1 MNVIKLGGSLL
12 DDPAR
17 RAEILSAIALQWN
30 RGEEIV
36 LVHGGGKHVDANLKL
51 RGIPKRTYAGL
62 RITDDATL
70 DVVVA
75 TLAGSVNKML
85 VAELAAIG
93 VRAAGIS
100 GCDASTLSAEVHP
113 PIDDVE
119 LGHVGCV
126 TGGSPTLIH
135 ALVSN
140 GILPVVS
147 SVAEGPNGTLLN
159 VNADTAAAAIAIAV
173 GAEELVFITDVAGL
187 FDESG
192 NVVAELHANE
202 AEALL
207 GTEVVTGGM
216 RPKLQA
222 ALHALGSGV
231 RRITIGEEGGT
242 NLVAA

>member
-12 DDPAR
+12 DDPVR
-17 RAEILSAIALQWN
+17 RAEALHAIASHWKN
-30 RGEEIV
+30 GDEIV
-36 LVHGGGKHVDANLKL
+36 LVHGGGKHVDANLKRL
-51 RGIPKRTYAGL
+51 GIPKRTYAGL
-62 RITDDATL
+62 RVTDDATL

-93 VRAAGIS
+93 VRSAGIS
-100 GCDASTLSAEVHP
+100 GCDASTLSAELHP
-113 PIDDVE
+113 PIDGVD
-119 LGHVGCV
+119 LGHVGSV
-126 TGGSPTLIH
+126 TGGDPTLLRAI
-135 ALVSN
+135 VSY

-147 SVAEGPNGTLLN
+147 SVAEGPHGTLLN
-159 VNADTAAAAIAIAV
+159 VNADSAAAAIAVAL
-173 GAEELVFITDVAGL
+173 GADELIFVTDVAGL
-187 FDESG
+187 LDETG
-192 NVVAELHANE
+192 NVVAQLHADE

-207 GTEVVTGGM
+207 GTSVVTGGM

>member
-12 DDPAR
+12 DDPVR
-17 RAEILSAIALQWN
+17 RAEALSAIVAQWN
-30 RGEEIV
+30 AGKEIV
-36 LVHGGGKHVDANLKL
+36 LVHGGGKHVDANLKRL
-51 RGIPKRTYAGL
+51 GIPKRTYAGL

-85 VAELAAIG
+85 VAELSAMG
-93 VRAAGIS
+93 VLVAGIS
-100 GCDASTLSAEVHP
+100 GCDASTLAAEPHP
-113 PIDDVE
+113 PIDGVD
-119 LGHVGCV
+119 LGHVGRV
-126 TGGSPTLIH
+126 TGGDPTLLQ
-135 ALVSN
+135 ALVTN

-147 SVAEGPNGTLLN
+147 SIAEGPDGKLLN
-159 VNADTAAAAIAIAV
+159 VNADTAAAAIAVAL
-173 GAEELVFITDVAGL
+173 GAEELIFITDVAGL
-187 FDESG
+187 LDSTG
-192 NVVAELHANE
+192 NVVPELCATD

>member
-17 RAEILSAIALQWN
+17 RAEALNAIAAQWKSG
-30 RGEEIV
+30 REVV
-36 LVHGGGKHVDANLKL
+36 LVHGGGKHVDANLKRL
-51 RGIPKRTYAGL
+51 GIPKRTYAGL
-62 RITDDATL
+62 RVTDDETL

-85 VAELAAIG
+85 VAELSAMG
-93 VRAAGIS
+93 VLVAGIS
-100 GCDASTLSAEVHP
+100 GCDASTLVAEQHP
-113 PIDDVE
+113 PIDGVD
-119 LGHVGCV
+119 LGHVGRV
-126 TGGSPTLIH
+126 TGGDPTLVH
-135 ALVSN
+135 ALVTS
-140 GILPVVS
+140 GILPVIS
-147 SVAEGPNGTLLN
+147 SIAEGPDGELLN

-173 GAEELVFITDVAGL
+173 GAEELIFITDVAGL
-187 FDESG
+187 FDETG
-192 NVVAELHANE
+192 NVVAELCATD

-242 NLVAA
+242 QLIAA

>member
-12 DDPAR
+12 DDPVR
-17 RAEILSAIALQWN
+17 RAEALNAIAAQWK

-36 LVHGGGKHVDANLKL
+36 LVHGGGKHLDANLQRL
-51 RGIPKRTYAGL
+51 GIPKRTHAGL
-62 RITDDATL
+62 RVTDDETL

-93 VRAAGIS
+93 VRSAGIS
-100 GCDASTLSAEVHP
+100 GCDASTLIAELHP
-113 PIDDVE
+113 AIDGVDF
-119 LGHVGCV
+119 GHVGSV
-126 TGGSPTLIH
+126 IGGDPTLLH
-135 ALVSN
+135 AIVSY

-159 VNADTAAAAIAIAV
+159 VNADSAAAAIAV
-173 GAEELVFITDVAGL
+173 SLGAEELIFITDVAGL
-187 FDESG
+187 LDARG
-192 NVVAELHANE
+192 NVVAQLHADE

-207 GTEVVTGGM
+207 GTSVVTGGM

>member
-12 DDPAR
+12 DDSAR
-17 RAEILSAIALQWN
+17 RAEALNAIAAQWK

-36 LVHGGGKHVDANLKL
+36 LVHGGGKHVDANLKRL
-51 RGIPKRTYAGL
+51 GIPKRTYAGL
-62 RITDDATL
+62 RVTDDATL
-70 DVVVA
+70 DVVVG

-93 VRAAGIS
+93 VRSAGIS
-100 GCDASTLSAEVHP
+100 GCDASTLTAELHP
-113 PIDDVE
+113 PIDGVA
-119 LGHVGCV
+119 LGHVGSV
-126 TGGSPTLIH
+126 TGGDPTLIN
-135 ALVSN
+135 ALVTS

-159 VNADTAAAAIAIAV
+159 VNADSAAAAIAVAL
-173 GAEELVFITDVAGL
+173 GAEELIFITDVAGL
-187 FDESG
+187 LDETG
-192 NVVAELHANE
+192 NVVAQLHAAE
-202 AEALL
+202 AQALL
-207 GTEVVTGGM
+207 GTSVVTGGM